1 MSVAGSSEKSF
12 VAGGTR
18 YSHIMDPRSG
28 QPVQGILS
36 VVVLTA
42 TGTDGDALDDALFVL
57 GPEKSRAYLHHHR
70 DAEALFFL
78 PDGHSGWTMVREG
91 ASR

>member
-1 MSVAGSSEKSF
+1 
-12 VAGGTR
+12 
-18 YSHIMDPRSG
+18 MDPRSG

-57 GPEKSRAYLHHHR
+57 GPDKSRAYLQRHP
-70 DAEALFFL
+70 DAQALFFL
-78 PDGHSGWTMVREG
+78 PDRHTGWTMVREG